1 VPLNIRFFVGRREII
16 RSLGT
21 HDLKV
26 ARKAVIEMADKLDKL
41 FSKIQMGAELLSS
54 SDLAEFSNAFCA
66 SKTQAL
72 LTEALVDFDDR
83 KIEDEEWEAFHART
97 FKQEILDDL
106 RHSRLSSA
114 EPEVDALLSQHNVSL
129 DQGSTLYKQLCRAT
143 LQGLADCYEKAEII
157 IKGGFDDPRVV
168 AEQTVSVTQITS
180 SNSGDITFN
189 IAIEKYLND
198 QKTSWS
204 AKQFTS
210 QSAKIQY
217 FLTYLSE
224 ANNCDATQFA
234 LSSVTSTIARS
245 YKEHLQVAPSNAKQ
259 KYPNLSPLEQVKAA
273 RQDNAT
279 PMSSETQNNYLQC
292 LSTLY
297 SFAESEL
304 DYEDKNPFKGR
315 GYAKATR
322 QQARDR
328 RSAFSND
335 QLTKLF
341 SSPIYTGCKSLPT
354 CHIEGR
360 LIPRDSHKY
369 WVPLIGLFT
378 GMRLQEILQLYLE
391 DVYQHDGLW
400 VFDLNKNHP
409 DKRLKSPQSKRL
421 VPIHSDLIEL
431 GLIDLW
437 EKKKTNLKDKRLF
450 EDAKVASDGTYS
462 STFSKWVSRYLTNTG
477 IKTAKTSFHSLR
489 HNMKD
494 GFRNSGASD
503 ELAENFM
510 GRSTGTTGEAYGSGY
525 SVQSLHDALHKI
537 KFTTQIA
544 VLKTQREVIKE

>member
-1 VPLNIRFFVGRREII
+1 
-16 RSLGT
+16 
-21 HDLKV
+21 
-26 ARKAVIEMADKLDKL
+26 
-41 FSKIQMGAELLSS
+41 
-54 SDLAEFSNAFCA
+54 
-66 SKTQAL
+66 
-72 LTEALVDFDDR
+72 
-83 KIEDEEWEAFHART
+83 
-97 FKQEILDDL
+97 
-106 RHSRLSSA
+106 
-114 EPEVDALLSQHNVSL
+114 
-129 DQGSTLYKQLCRAT
+129 
-143 LQGLADCYEKAEII
+143 
-157 IKGGFDDPRVV
+157 
-168 AEQTVSVTQITS
+168 
-180 SNSGDITFN
+180 
-189 IAIEKYLND
+189 
-198 QKTSWS
+198 
-204 AKQFTS
+204 
-210 QSAKIQY
+210 
-217 FLTYLSE
+217 
-224 ANNCDATQFA
+224 
-234 LSSVTSTIARS
+234 
-245 YKEHLQVAPSNAKQ
+245 
-259 KYPNLSPLEQVKAA
+259 
-273 RQDNAT
+273 
-279 PMSSETQNNYLQC
+279 MSSETQNNYLQC

-341 SSPIYTGCKSLPT
+341 SSPIYMGCKSLPS
-354 CHIEGR
+354 CHTGGK
-360 LIPRDSHKY
+360 LIPRDSHKF

-400 VFDLNKNHP
+400 VFDLNENHP
-409 DKRLKSPQSKRL
+409 DKNLKSPQSKRL

-437 EKKKTNLKDKRLF
+437 EKKKTNSKDKRLF

-462 STFSKWVSRYLTNTG
+462 STFSKWFSRYLTNIG

-525 SVQSLHDALHKI
+525 SVQSLHDALHTI

-544 VLKTQREVIKE
+544 VLKTQREVIKG

>member
-1 VPLNIRFFVGRREII
+1 MPFNIRFFVGRREII

-26 ARKAVIEMADKLDKL
+26 ARKAVIEMADELDKL
-41 FSKIQMGAELLSS
+41 FSKIQMGAELLSPN
-54 SDLAEFSNAFCA
+54 DMAEFSNAFCA

-72 LTEALVDFDDR
+72 IAEALVDFDDR

-106 RHSRLSSA
+106 RHSRLSGA
-114 EPEVDALLSQHNVSL
+114 EREVDALLSQHNVSL
-129 DQGSTLYKQLCRAT
+129 DQRSALYKQLCRAT

-157 IKGGFDDPRVV
+157 IRGGFDDPRVV
-168 AEQTVSVTQITS
+168 AEQTVSVTQITGP
-180 SNSGDITFN
+180 NSGDVTFG

-198 QKTSWS
+198 QKPNWS

-210 QSAKIQY
+210 QSAKLQH
-217 FLTYLSE
+217 FLSYLSE
-224 ANNCDATQFA
+224 ANNCDATQLA
-234 LSSVTSTIARS
+234 LSAVTNTIARS
-245 YKEHLQVAPSNAKQ
+245 YKEHLQVAPSNAKK
-259 KYPNLSPLEQVKAA
+259 KYPNLSPIEQVKAA
-273 RQDNAT
+273 KQDNAA

-297 SFAESEL
+297 SFAKSEL
-304 DYEDKNPFKGR
+304 DYQDKNPFKGR
-315 GYAKATR
+315 GYSKGAR
-322 QQARDR
+322 QSARDR

-335 QLTKLF
+335 QLTNLF
-341 SSPIYTGCKSLPT
+341 SSPIYMGCKSLPT
-354 CHIEGR
+354 CHQEGG

-369 WVPLIGLFT
+369 WVPLIGLLT

-409 DKRLKSPQSKRL
+409 DKKLKSLQSKRL

-437 EKKKTNLKDKRLF
+437 EKKKTNFKDKRLF
-450 EDAKVASDGTYS
+450 EDAKVASDATYS
-462 STFSKWVSRYLTNTG
+462 STFSKWFSRYLTNIG

-525 SVQSLHDALHKI
+525 SVQSLHDALHTI

>member
-1 VPLNIRFFVGRREII
+1 
-16 RSLGT
+16 
-21 HDLKV
+21 
-26 ARKAVIEMADKLDKL
+26 MADELDKL

-72 LTEALVDFDDR
+72 LAEALVDFDDR

-129 DQGSTLYKQLCRAT
+129 DQGSPLYKQLCRAT

-210 QSAKIQY
+210 QSAKLQY
-217 FLTYLSE
+217 FLNYLSE
-224 ANNCDATQFA
+224 ADNCDAAKLA
-234 LSSVTSTIARS
+234 LSSVTNTMARS
-245 YKEHLQVAPSNAKQ
+245 YKEHLQVAPSNAKK
-259 KYPNLSPLEQVKAA
+259 KYPNLSPLEQVKTA
-273 RQDNAT
+273 RQDNAA

-304 DYEDKNPFKGR
+304 DYQDKNPFKGR
-315 GYAKATR
+315 GYTKATR

-335 QLTKLF
+335 QLTNLF
-341 SSPIYTGCKSLPT
+341 SSPIYMGCKSLPT
-354 CHIEGR
+354 CYAEGR

-400 VFDLNKNHP
+400 IFDLNENHP
-409 DKRLKSPQSKRL
+409 DKHLKTPQSKRL

-437 EKKKTNLKDKRLF
+437 EKKKADSNDKRLF

-462 STFSKWVSRYLTNTG
+462 STFSKWFSRYLKNMG

-525 SVQSLHDALHKI
+525 SVESLHDALHKI
-537 KFTTQIA
+537 KFTTQVA
-544 VLKTQREVIKE
+544 VLKNQREVIKE

>member
-1 VPLNIRFFVGRREII
+1 MPLNIRFFIGRREII

-26 ARKAVIEMADKLDKL
+26 ARKAVIEMADELDKL
-41 FSKIQMGAELLSS
+41 FSKIQMGAELLSH
-54 SDLAEFSNAFCA
+54 SDLTEFSNALCA
-66 SKTQAL
+66 SKTKAL
-72 LTEALVDFDDR
+72 LAEALADFDDR

-129 DQGSTLYKQLCRAT
+129 DQGGALYKQLCRAT

-168 AEQTVSVTQITS
+168 AEQTVSVTQITGP
-180 SNSGDITFN
+180 NSGDVTFG

-210 QSAKIQY
+210 QSAKLQY

-234 LSSVTSTIARS
+234 LSSVTSAIARS
-245 YKEHLQVAPSNAKQ
+245 YKEHLQVAPSNAKK
-259 KYPNLSPLEQVKAA
+259 KYPNLSPIEQVKAA
-273 RQDNAT
+273 RQDNAA

-304 DYEDKNPFKGR
+304 DYQDKNPFKGR

-322 QQARDR
+322 QKARDR

-341 SSPIYTGCKSLPT
+341 SSPIYMGCKSLPT
-354 CHIEGR
+354 CHTEGR

-400 VFDLNKNHP
+400 VFDLNVNHP
-409 DKRLKSPQSKRL
+409 DKKLKSLQSKRL

-437 EKKKTNLKDKRLF
+437 EKKGTDLKDKRLF

-462 STFSKWVSRYLTNTG
+462 STFSKWFSRYLTNIG
-477 IKTAKTSFHSLR
+477 IKTDKTSFHSLR

-525 SVQSLHDALHKI
+525 SVKSLHDALHKI
-537 KFTTQIA
+537 KFTTQA
-544 VLKTQREVIKE
+544 SVLKN